1 MTKPLVADFRV
12 PTIRRA
18 IRLAHAE
25 LLTVGSVDILPNG
38 TLHIEFR
45 PYEVTQAGE
54 IRAVAE
60 EAA

>member
-1 MTKPLVADFRV
+1 M
-12 PTIRRA
+12 
-18 IRLAHAE
+18 
-25 LLTVGSVDILPNG
+25 PNG